1 MCRVYFE
8 FAASS
13 ERSVVC
19 VFFPPVCSFRMRPM
33 WRMRNL
39 NNMLLR
45 GATELLYS
53 VSPCWY
59 RTKKFTKQYFRLLF
73 ASSTHRRTMWMA
85 STHDIDSALHP
96 RYAYVRYMCASM
108 SGYKNCLSYR
118 QPTQLP
124 LAIYFALCC
133 QGFVPQLKCI
143 CSPSLLLPHSVH
155 PTRLVHIPASLRI
168 QVCNWQMQLEVQ
180 LQLMINRY
188 L

>member
-13 ERSVVC
+13 ARSVVC
-19 VFFPPVCSFRMRPM
+19 LFSVCSFRTRPM

-53 VSPCWY
+53 VSPCCY
-59 RTKKFTKQYFRLLF
+59 RTKEYTKQYFRFAVCQFDPQTDNVNGLYSWLL
-73 ASSTHRRTMWMA
+73 TVHYIQDMRMC
-85 STHDIDSALHP
+85 DI
-96 RYAYVRYMCASM
+96 CAPT
-108 SGYKNCLSYR
+108 SGHKNCLSYR
-118 QPTQLP
+118 QPTLLP

-133 QGFVPQLKCI
+133 QGFVPKLKCI
-143 CSPSLLLPHSVH
+143 YSPSPLLPHSVYT
-155 PTRLVHIPASLRI
+155 TRLVHIPTSLRI

-180 LQLMINRY
+180 LQLTINRY